1 MVGKMTKHFA
11 YGSNL
16 WVKQMKKRCKCNERI
31 DKGKLKDYR
40 WIISSRG
47 YANIVESKGDYVLG
61 YVYELDAG
69 NCTYSVPDPKTGG
82 ETDEQCLDWY
92 EGAGYDHYTKEYLTI
107 EVSGEKYD
115 CLVYID
121 RNNVDDDDVNPK
133 KRACSVGCKCT
144 YTDRI
149 NNGVKDS
156 LSDEDSYVEKYIRKF
171 IDAD

>member
-1 MVGKMTKHFA
+1 MTKHFA

-16 WVKQMKKRCKCNERI
+16 WFEQMKKRCKCSERI

-40 WIISSRG
+40 WIISVRG
-47 YANIVESKGDYVLG
+47 YANIVESKGDYVIG

-69 NCTYSVPDPKTGG
+69 NCTYSASDPKTGG
-82 ETDEQCLDWY
+82 ETDEECLDWWESVGRGDY
-92 EGAGYDHYTKEYLTI
+92 YTKEYQTI
-107 EVSGEKYD
+107 EVSGEKYE

-133 KRACSVGCKCT
+133 KSKCSVGCECT

-156 LSDEDSYVEKYIRKF
+156 LSDEDDYVEKYIRKF
-171 IDAD
+171 IDAN